1 MIRMWYSSSV
11 TNSYIYCWLL
21 YRSAPIMHTCW
32 IPNINNGL
40 ELWGRRVTFL
50 NHLPAFLP
58 TFSLKIFSCLLYIF
72 FFISVFRNIT
82 GSHAGHV
89 MCVFLL
95 WREFDKVKVSG
106 NEHIFFFFCVEMRF
120 AGPRRTSREW
130 SAFLIYLLTFSSRST
145 LCVMIN
151 SEA

>member
-11 TNSYIYCWLL
+11 SNSYIYCWLL

-106 NEHIFFFFCVEMRF
+106 NEHIFFFFSFVSKWDLRAPVEQVVNEVLF
-120 AGPRRTSREW
+120 LSTYLPSRVVRHY
-130 SAFLIYLLTFSSRST
+130 A
-145 LCVMIN
+145 
-151 SEA
+151 

>member
-72 FFISVFRNIT
+72 FFFSVFRNIT

-106 NEHIFFFFCVEMRF
+106 NEHIFFFSFVSKWDLRAPVEQVVNEVLF
-120 AGPRRTSREW
+120 LSTYLPSRVVRHY
-130 SAFLIYLLTFSSRST
+130 A
-145 LCVMIN
+145 
-151 SEA
+151 